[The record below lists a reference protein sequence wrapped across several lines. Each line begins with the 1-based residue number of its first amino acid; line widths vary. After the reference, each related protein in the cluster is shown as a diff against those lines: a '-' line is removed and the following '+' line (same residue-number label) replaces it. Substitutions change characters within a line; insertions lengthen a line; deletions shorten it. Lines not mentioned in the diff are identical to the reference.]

1 MGADGAACAAGG
13 GAVTFATACVAGCS
27 GSFCGCCCHC
37 VDIGFA
43 IVGLPI
49 AGLPIAGLP
58 IITNGALFPPASL
71 SGASLSI
78 DSSKGAMLS
87 VRLIDL
93 DNVPDSGT
101 EPGAEGIGPGIEP
114 DIGAICGGAF
124 GTAAYGF
131 PNMFGGCTAARGE
144 SPPGTAGGAI
154 IIGGGGC
161 DPCCDL
167 K

>member
-37 VDIGFA
+37 ADIGFA
-43 IVGLPI
+43 I

-87 VRLIDL
+87 VRLIDI

-101 EPGAEGIGPGIEP
+101 GPGAEGIGPGIEL
-114 DIGAICGGAF
+114 DIGAMCGGAF
-124 GTAAYGF
+124 GTAAY
-131 PNMFGGCTAARGE
+131 
-144 SPPGTAGGAI
+144 
-154 IIGGGGC
+154 
-161 DPCCDL
+161 
-167 K
+167 

>member
-1 MGADGAACAAGG
+1 MGADGAACVAGG
-13 GAVTFATACVAGCS
+13 GAVTFATACAAGCC

-43 IVGLPI
+43 I

-78 DSSKGAMLS
+78 DSSTGAILS

-93 DNVPDSGT
+93 DSVPDSGT
-101 EPGAEGIGPGIEP
+101 GLGAEDIGPCIRR
-114 DIGAICGGAF
+114 DIAAICGGSFDAV
-124 GTAAYGF
+124 AYGF
-131 PNMFGGCTAARGE
+131 PNILGGCTAARGE
-144 SPPGTAGGAI
+144 SLVGIPGPAGGAI

-161 DPCCDL
+161 DPCCEL